1 MSTLW
6 IPTLID
12 QVVNQLRDD
21 AYWESRLR
29 RSRSSDNQNFH
40 LAIFTQPL
48 FQFIIDGKKTVESR
62 FSITR
67 CAPYSQV
74 KKGDVVFA
82 KESGGPVKAIAEVGN
97 VWFYELDDDE
107 LGVIKTRFGRM
118 LCVNDEFWRSK
129 ATCSYATLMCFS
141 KVRPIEP
148 VECEKKDRRGWV
160 VLRRGDDTP
169 RVLEDLSTRGRTGIS
184 SGRNLVLQF

>member
-1 MSTLW
+1 M
-6 IPTLID
+6 D
-12 QVVNQLRDD
+12 GVVNQLGDD
-21 AYWESRLR
+21 AYWKSRLC
-29 RSRSSDNQNFH
+29 RSRSGENQNCH

-48 FQFIIDGKKTVESR
+48 FQFVIEGKKTVESR

-67 CAPYSQV
+67 CAPYFQV
-74 KKGDVVFA
+74 KKWDVVFV
-82 KESGGPVKAIAEVGN
+82 KESGGPVKAIAEVGS

-107 LGVIKTRFGRM
+107 LETIKARFGRM

-141 KVRPIEP
+141 KVRSVEP
-148 VECEKKDRRGWV
+148 VECDKKDRRGWV
-160 VLRRGDDTP
+160 VLRRGNGAP
-169 RVLEDLSTRGRTGIS
+169 RDCEDLTRRGRTGIS